1 MLFNV
6 VLVPCG
12 FSFLSL
18 HLFWM
23 FVSLSL
29 LFRLVCFGCFQSLF
43 LYGPLESSLDLL
55 FYVVVPFSLFYL
67 FPEFAL
73 DLALGVA

>member
-1 MLFNV
+1 M
-6 VLVPCG
+6 
-12 FSFLSL
+12 
-18 HLFWM
+18 
-23 FVSLSL
+23 SLSL

-67 FPEFAL
+67 FPEPAL